1 MKDNKSGWQFP
12 KALEIIKCKEGNKEF
27 MKERPAR
34 RPFGNTVL
42 ICEYPIDD
50 TAAEEPNAKLITW
63 RLAKRAA
70 RDFLRVSF
78 IKIDEELLLRAGL
91 GIGYAFAPFFRGI
104 LEGVEDYT
112 IEQAAREMQ
121 EEHDA
126 QEAEEGLK
134 RPVEKT
140 LIGDCR
146 KCWCDQCAKLE
157 QCVHLR
163 EGALPDGVRPFPCVG
178 CADGMRFKPC
188 EEERCADFEQGAG
201 FNNG

>member
-1 MKDNKSGWQFP
+1 MTMYQFMVNAFYMLCGVACVAASVVIVYIVLNVLFR
-12 KALEIIKCKEGNKEF
+12 ALRRGGGN
-27 MKERPAR
+27 
-34 RPFGNTVL
+34 
-42 ICEYPIDD
+42 
-50 TAAEEPNAKLITW
+50 NA
-63 RLAKRAA
+63 
-70 RDFLRVSF
+70 D
-78 IKIDEELLLRAGL
+78 IKIDEEMLLRAGL

-104 LEGVEDYT
+104 MNGVEDYT

>member
-1 MKDNKSGWQFP
+1 MTMYQFMVN
-12 KALEIIKCKEGNKEF
+12 AFYMLCGVACVAASVVIVYIVLNVLLE
-27 MKERPAR
+27 R
-34 RPFGNTVL
+34 FGG
-42 ICEYPIDD
+42 
-50 TAAEEPNAKLITW
+50 AAGTMA
-63 RLAKRAA
+63 
-70 RDFLRVSF
+70 D
-78 IKIDEELLLRAGL
+78 IKIDEEMLLRAGL

>member
-1 MKDNKSGWQFP
+1 MTMYQFMVNAFYMLCGVACVAASVVIVYIVLNVLFR
-12 KALEIIKCKEGNKEF
+12 AL
-27 MKERPAR
+27 R
-34 RPFGNTVL
+34 RVGG
-42 ICEYPIDD
+42 
-50 TAAEEPNAKLITW
+50 AAGTMA
-63 RLAKRAA
+63 
-70 RDFLRVSF
+70 D

>member
-1 MKDNKSGWQFP
+1 MTMYQFMVNAFYMLCGVACVAASVVIVYIVLNVLFR
-12 KALEIIKCKEGNKEF
+12 ALRRGGGNN
-27 MKERPAR
+27 
-34 RPFGNTVL
+34 G
-42 ICEYPIDD
+42 
-50 TAAEEPNAKLITW
+50 
-63 RLAKRAA
+63 
-70 RDFLRVSF
+70 S
-78 IKIDEELLLRAGL
+78 IKIDEELLLHAGL

-104 LEGVEDYT
+104 MNGVEDYT

-134 RPVEKT
+134 RPIEKT

>member
-1 MKDNKSGWQFP
+1 MTMYQFMVNAFYMLCGVACVAASVVIVYIVLNVLFR
-12 KALEIIKCKEGNKEF
+12 ALRRGGGN
-27 MKERPAR
+27 
-34 RPFGNTVL
+34 N
-42 ICEYPIDD
+42 
-50 TAAEEPNAKLITW
+50 
-63 RLAKRAA
+63 
-70 RDFLRVSF
+70 
-78 IKIDEELLLRAGL
+78 ELLLRAGV

-121 EEHDA
+121 EKHDA

>member
-1 MKDNKSGWQFP
+1 MKKNKHGFEP
-12 KALEIIKCKEGNKEF
+12 KQEFIMGGIAWTVIQTGANWVKCITSDCVEERAFDEGNKNDF
-27 MKERPAR
+27 
-34 RPFGNTVL
+34 
-42 ICEYPIDD
+42 
-50 TAAEEPNAKLITW
+50 AASSL
-63 RLAKRAA
+63 RAYLNGE
-70 RDFLRVSF
+70 FLRRL
-78 IKIDEELLLRAGL
+78 IKAGAPEEMLLRAGL

-178 CADGMRFKPC
+178 CADGIRFKPC

>member
-1 MKDNKSGWQFP
+1 MTMYQFMVN
-12 KALEIIKCKEGNKEF
+12 AFYMLCGVACVAASVVIVYIVLNVLF
-27 MKERPAR
+27 RAR
-34 RPFGNTVL
+34 GG
-42 ICEYPIDD
+42 
-50 TAAEEPNAKLITW
+50 AAGTMA
-63 RLAKRAA
+63 
-70 RDFLRVSF
+70 D

>member
-1 MKDNKSGWQFP
+1 MTMYQFMVNAFYMLCGVACVAASVVIVYIVLNVLFRALRGAAGT
-12 KALEIIKCKEGNKEF
+12 KA
-27 MKERPAR
+27 
-34 RPFGNTVL
+34 
-42 ICEYPIDD
+42 D
-50 TAAEEPNAKLITW
+50 
-63 RLAKRAA
+63 
-70 RDFLRVSF
+70 
-78 IKIDEELLLRAGL
+78 IKIDEEMLLRAGL
-91 GIGYAFAPFFRGI
+91 GNGNAFAPFFRGI
-104 LEGVEDYT
+104 MNGVEDYT

>member
-1 MKDNKSGWQFP
+1 MTMYQFMVN
-12 KALEIIKCKEGNKEF
+12 AFYMLCGV
-27 MKERPAR
+27 AC
-34 RPFGNTVL
+34 V
-42 ICEYPIDD
+42 
-50 TAAEEPNAKLITW
+50 AASVVI
-63 RLAKRAA
+63 
-70 RDFLRVSF
+70 VY
-78 IKIDEELLLRAGL
+78 IV
-91 GIGYAFAPFFRGI
+91 RGI

-178 CADGMRFKPC
+178 CADGIRFKPC

>member
-1 MKDNKSGWQFP
+1 MAD
-12 KALEIIKCKEGNKEF
+12 
-27 MKERPAR
+27 
-34 RPFGNTVL
+34 
-42 ICEYPIDD
+42 
-50 TAAEEPNAKLITW
+50 
-63 RLAKRAA
+63 
-70 RDFLRVSF
+70 

-201 FNNG
+201 NTPAWLVAVSGFLLGALFLWGSDRKSTRLNSSH

>member
-1 MKDNKSGWQFP
+1 MTMYQFMVNAFYMLCGVACVAASVVIVYIVLNVLFR
-12 KALEIIKCKEGNKEF
+12 AL
-27 MKERPAR
+27 R
-34 RPFGNTVL
+34 
-42 ICEYPIDD
+42 
-50 TAAEEPNAKLITW
+50 
-63 RLAKRAA
+63 
-70 RDFLRVSF
+70 
-78 IKIDEELLLRAGL
+78 
-91 GIGYAFAPFFRGI
+91 RGI

>member
-1 MKDNKSGWQFP
+1 MTMYQFMVN
-12 KALEIIKCKEGNKEF
+12 AFYMLCGVACVAASVVIVYIVLNVLS
-27 MKERPAR
+27 ER
-34 RPFGNTVL
+34 FGG
-42 ICEYPIDD
+42 
-50 TAAEEPNAKLITW
+50 AAGTMA
-63 RLAKRAA
+63 
-70 RDFLRVSF
+70 D
-78 IKIDEELLLRAGL
+78 IKIDEELLLRAGP

-104 LEGVEDYT
+104 MNGVEDYT

>member
-1 MKDNKSGWQFP
+1 MYQFMVN
-12 KALEIIKCKEGNKEF
+12 AFYMLCGVACVAASVVIVYIVLNVLF
-27 MKERPAR
+27 R
-34 RPFGNTVL
+34 RFGG
-42 ICEYPIDD
+42 
-50 TAAEEPNAKLITW
+50 AAGTMA
-63 RLAKRAA
+63 
-70 RDFLRVSF
+70 D
-78 IKIDEELLLRAGL
+78 IKIDEEMLLRAGL

-104 LEGVEDYT
+104 MNGVEDYT

>member
-1 MKDNKSGWQFP
+1 MTMYQFMVN
-12 KALEIIKCKEGNKEF
+12 AFYMLCGVACVAASVVIVYIVLNVLS
-27 MKERPAR
+27 ER
-34 RPFGNTVL
+34 FGG
-42 ICEYPIDD
+42 
-50 TAAEEPNAKLITW
+50 AAGTMA
-63 RLAKRAA
+63 
-70 RDFLRVSF
+70 D

>member
-1 MKDNKSGWQFP
+1 MTMYQFMVNAFYMLCGVACVAASVVIVYIVLNVLFR
-12 KALEIIKCKEGNKEF
+12 ALRRGGGN
-27 MKERPAR
+27 
-34 RPFGNTVL
+34 
-42 ICEYPIDD
+42 
-50 TAAEEPNAKLITW
+50 NA
-63 RLAKRAA
+63 
-70 RDFLRVSF
+70 D
-78 IKIDEELLLRAGL
+78 IKIDEEMLLRAGL

>member
-1 MKDNKSGWQFP
+1 MTMYQFMVNAFYMLCGVACVAASVVIVYIVLNVLFR
-12 KALEIIKCKEGNKEF
+12 ALRRGGGNK
-27 MKERPAR
+27 MA
-34 RPFGNTVL
+34 
-42 ICEYPIDD
+42 D
-50 TAAEEPNAKLITW
+50 
-63 RLAKRAA
+63 
-70 RDFLRVSF
+70 

>member
-1 MKDNKSGWQFP
+1 MAMYQLMVNAFYMLCGVACVAASVVIVYIVLNVLFR
-12 KALEIIKCKEGNKEF
+12 ALRRGGGNK
-27 MKERPAR
+27 
-34 RPFGNTVL
+34 
-42 ICEYPIDD
+42 
-50 TAAEEPNAKLITW
+50 
-63 RLAKRAA
+63 
-70 RDFLRVSF
+70 
-78 IKIDEELLLRAGL
+78 
-91 GIGYAFAPFFRGI
+91 
-104 LEGVEDYT
+104 GVEDYT

>member
-1 MKDNKSGWQFP
+1 MYQFMVNAFYMLCGVACVAASVVIVYIVLNVLFR
-12 KALEIIKCKEGNKEF
+12 AL
-27 MKERPAR
+27 
-34 RPFGNTVL
+34 
-42 ICEYPIDD
+42 
-50 TAAEEPNAKLITW
+50 
-63 RLAKRAA
+63 RAA
-70 RDFLRVSF
+70 GTMAD
-78 IKIDEELLLRAGL
+78 IKIDEEMLLRAGL

>member
-1 MKDNKSGWQFP
+1 MTMYQFMVN
-12 KALEIIKCKEGNKEF
+12 AFYMLCGVACVAASVVIVYIVLNVLF
-27 MKERPAR
+27 RAR
-34 RPFGNTVL
+34 RP
-42 ICEYPIDD
+42 
-50 TAAEEPNAKLITW
+50 AAETMA
-63 RLAKRAA
+63 
-70 RDFLRVSF
+70 D
-78 IKIDEELLLRAGL
+78 IKIDEEMLLRAGL

-104 LEGVEDYT
+104 MNGVEDYT

>member
-1 MKDNKSGWQFP
+1 MTMYQFMVNAFYMLCGVACVAASVVIVYIVLNVLFR
-12 KALEIIKCKEGNKEF
+12 ALRKG
-27 MKERPAR
+27 
-34 RPFGNTVL
+34 
-42 ICEYPIDD
+42 
-50 TAAEEPNAKLITW
+50 AATMA
-63 RLAKRAA
+63 
-70 RDFLRVSF
+70 D

>member
-1 MKDNKSGWQFP
+1 MYQFMVNAFYMLCGAACVAASVVIVYIVLNVLFR
-12 KALEIIKCKEGNKEF
+12 AL
-27 MKERPAR
+27 R
-34 RPFGNTVL
+34 RGAGTMA
-42 ICEYPIDD
+42 D
-50 TAAEEPNAKLITW
+50 
-63 RLAKRAA
+63 
-70 RDFLRVSF
+70 

>member
-1 MKDNKSGWQFP
+1 MTMYQFMVNAFYMLCGVACVAASVVIVYIVLNVLFR
-12 KALEIIKCKEGNKEF
+12 AL
-27 MKERPAR
+27 RAR
-34 RPFGNTVL
+34 
-42 ICEYPIDD
+42 
-50 TAAEEPNAKLITW
+50 AAETMA
-63 RLAKRAA
+63 
-70 RDFLRVSF
+70 D
-78 IKIDEELLLRAGL
+78 IKIDEEMLLRAGL

-104 LEGVEDYT
+104 MNGVEDYT

>member
-1 MKDNKSGWQFP
+1 MTMYQFMVN
-12 KALEIIKCKEGNKEF
+12 AFYMLCGVACVAASVVIVYI
-27 MKERPAR
+27 
-34 RPFGNTVL
+34 VL
-42 ICEYPIDD
+42 NVLFRAHAG
-50 TAAEEPNAKLITW
+50 AAETMA
-63 RLAKRAA
+63 
-70 RDFLRVSF
+70 D
-78 IKIDEELLLRAGL
+78 IKIDEEMLLRAGL

-104 LEGVEDYT
+104 MNGVEDYT

>member
-1 MKDNKSGWQFP
+1 MTMYQFMVNAFYMLCGVACVAASVVIVYIVLNVLFR
-12 KALEIIKCKEGNKEF
+12 ALRRGGGNK
-27 MKERPAR
+27 A
-34 RPFGNTVL
+34 
-42 ICEYPIDD
+42 D
-50 TAAEEPNAKLITW
+50 
-63 RLAKRAA
+63 
-70 RDFLRVSF
+70 
-78 IKIDEELLLRAGL
+78 IKIDEEMLLRAGL

-104 LEGVEDYT
+104 MNGVEDYT